1 MEEHREYVLRA
12 LRENDAEAAA
22 ALVRTAFA
30 AQGVA
35 TDPPPS
41 ALRETGASVAASLA
55 APGQGG
61 IGAWA
66 GAMLAGCV
74 IWQVQERGLYLGR
87 LSVHP
92 AWRGRGIAPA
102 LIAALEEVARAHGL
116 PRLLLSTRLVL
127 AGNRRLFARCGFAE
141 VAQHAHPGYAHPT
154 FVDMEKPV
162 AASSHG

>member
-12 LRENDAEAAA
+12 LRASDAEAAA
-22 ALVRTAFA
+22 ALIRTAFA
-30 AQGVA
+30 AQTVV

-55 APGQGG
+55 EGGG

-66 GAMLAGCV
+66 RGSLAGCV

-87 LSVHP
+87 VSVDP

-102 LIAALEEVARAHGL
+102 MIAALEQEAQARGL

-127 AGNRRLFARCGFAE
+127 VDNRRLFARCGFVE
-141 VAQHAHPGYAHPT
+141 TAQHAHPGYAHPT

-162 AASSHG
+162 APARHG